1 LDSATDCK
9 LVNINIDLC
18 PYKDYLGSKPS
29 VAAWI
34 GEFMNRRTRYQQGS
48 VQREKRQSG
57 PDVWIF
63 RWREPGTDGVSKQRK
78 AIVGSVTTLT
88 TEASALKAAHA
99 LRIDANQQT
108 PQAEGGPGTIAELI
122 AHYRLK
128 ELVGE
133 NQGRKAFSTR
143 SAYECYLKLWI
154 LPRWGNHRLDQI
166 KPVAVEEWLDSI
178 ERARGTRAKI
188 RNLMSAIFHHAMRYE
203 WVGNNPIKLVRQSA
217 KREKVP
223 DVLDLAEL
231 QLLLSKLSVRERT
244 VALLDAATGL
254 RVSELLALRW
264 SDVDFE
270 NLELNVT
277 RAIWHQV
284 VGDCKTEASAKP
296 VPMDDYMAEDLMRW
310 RRQSPYPMDDD
321 WVFASPTMG
330 GKQPY
335 WPDNLMKRYI
345 KPVARKAG
353 ITKNIGWHTF
363 RHSFG
368 TLLKANGEDIKTVQE
383 LLRHA
388 NSRITLD
395 VYTQAVTSNKRA
407 AQSKVVRMMVPN
419 AGTLSAN
426 VGTMDS
432 GKIAVNARY

>member
-270 NLELNVT
+270 NLELSVT

-284 VGDCKTEASAKP
+284 VGNCKTEASAKP

-310 RRQSPYPMDDD
+310 RRQSPYPMDED
-321 WVFASPTMG
+321 WVFASPTMK

-407 AQSKVVRMMVPN
+407 AQSKVVRMMVPD
-419 AGTLSAN
+419 AGTKKAN
-426 VGTMDS
+426 VGTMDFE
-432 GKIAVNARY
+432 KIAVNAR

>member
-1 LDSATDCK
+1 
-9 LVNINIDLC
+9 
-18 PYKDYLGSKPS
+18 
-29 VAAWI
+29 
-34 GEFMNRRTRYQQGS
+34 MNRRTRYQQGS
-48 VQREKRQSG
+48 VQREKRLSG

-63 RWREPGTDGVSKQRK
+63 RWREPGPDGASKQRK
-78 AIVGSVTTLT
+78 AIVGTVTTLT

-143 SAYECYLKLWI
+143 SAYECYLKMWI
-154 LPRWGNHRLDQI
+154 LPRWGNHRLNQI

-178 ERARGTRAKI
+178 KRARGTRAKI

-203 WVGNNPIKLVRQSA
+203 WVDNNPMKLVRQSA

-244 VALLDAATGL
+244 LALLDAATGL

-264 SDVDFE
+264 DDVDFE
-270 NLELNVT
+270 NLELSVT
-277 RAIWHQV
+277 RSIWHQV
-284 VGDCKTEASAKP
+284 VGNCKTEASAKP
-296 VPMDDYMAEDLMRW
+296 VPMDDYMAEDLLSW
-310 RRQSPYPMDDD
+310 RRQSPYPMGSD
-321 WVFASPTMG
+321 WVFASPSMG

-345 KPVARKAG
+345 KPVAKKAG

-407 AQSKVVRMMVPN
+407 AQSKVVRMMV
-419 AGTLSAN
+419 SS
-426 VGTMDS
+426 VGTVLPDMGTTDF
-432 GKIAVNARY
+432 GKVAVNAR